1 MAMANPESL
10 GNCSCVA
17 LPPASVQSRGKG
29 DQVNVL
35 TGYIVR
41 EILKGS
47 SIAVLLLLTLFN
59 LFTFSDEL
67 KSLGKGSYGLEE
79 IFYYLALTSPTVFYE
94 LMPAA
99 ALLGS
104 LFILGAM
111 GNNRELIAMRAA
123 GLSVF
128 GIIKAVMLAGGILV
142 LISIAVGELIAPE
155 AERTA
160 RLIKVTA
167 QNDQVVMNVKYGL
180 WLREG
185 NKFINVRKVQ
195 DDGSLAD
202 ISIYELDDQRHLR
215 YSTHAD
221 KAVFQGNQQWK
232 LEQIKQSD
240 VSLQQM
246 TASSQSEQLWQS
258 TVAPDLLEIVVVNPN
273 NLSMYDL
280 AMYVDFLKDNQQKSQ
295 EFELAFW
302 GRVVNPLVV
311 FVMLL
316 VSAPFVIGVKR
327 GVNVGARMMIGVV
340 IGMGFNIFDKI
351 VGHLGLIYELN
362 PPFVAIAPSLTVLAL
377 ALFALNRVQA

>member
-1 MAMANPESL
+1 M
-10 GNCSCVA
+10 
-17 LPPASVQSRGKG
+17 
-29 DQVNVL
+29 NVL
-35 TGYIVR
+35 TGYIIR

-47 SIAVLLLLTLFN
+47 FIAVLLLLTLFN
-59 LFTFSDEL
+59 LFTFSDQL
-67 KSLGKGSYGLEE
+67 KDLGKGHYGLTE
-79 IFYYLALTSPTVFYE
+79 IFYYLALGSPSVFYE
-94 LMPAA
+94 LMPAS

-123 GLSVF
+123 GLSIL
-128 GIIKAVMLAGGILV
+128 GIIRAVMLAGAILV
-142 LISIAVGELIAPE
+142 IISIAVGEFVAPD
-155 AERTA
+155 AERA
-160 RLIKVTA
+160 AQLIKVTA
-167 QNDQVVMNVKYGL
+167 QNEQVVMNAKYGL

-185 NKFINVRKVQ
+185 KKFINVRKVQ

-202 ISIYELDDQRHLR
+202 ISIYELDEQRHLR

-246 TASSQSEQLWQS
+246 TASSQRDQIWQS
-258 TVAPDLLEIVVVNPN
+258 TVAPDLLEIVVVNPK

-280 AMYVDFLKDNQQKSQ
+280 AMYIDFLKGNQQESQ
-295 EFELAFW
+295 EFELALW

-340 IGMGFNIFDKI
+340 IGMSFNIIDKI
-351 VGHLGLIYELN
+351 VGHMGLIYDLN
-362 PPFVAIAPSLTVLAL
+362 PPFIAVAPSLTVLVL
-377 ALFALNRVQA
+377 ALFALNRVEA

>member
-1 MAMANPESL
+1 M
-10 GNCSCVA
+10 
-17 LPPASVQSRGKG
+17 
-29 DQVNVL
+29 NVL

-47 SIAVLLLLTLFN
+47 FIAVLLLLTLFN

-67 KSLGKGSYGLEE
+67 RDLGKGDYGLEQ

-94 LMPAA
+94 LMPAS

-111 GNNRELIAMRAA
+111 GNNRELIAMQAA
-123 GLSVF
+123 GLSVL
-128 GIIKAVMLAGGILV
+128 GIIRAVMLAGAILV
-142 LISIAVGELIAPE
+142 AISIAVGEFIAPE
-155 AERTA
+155 AERAA
-160 RLIKVTA
+160 RLLKVTA
-167 QNDQVVMNVKYGL
+167 QNEQVVMNVNYGL

-185 NKFINVRKVQ
+185 KKFINVRKIQ
-195 DDGSLAD
+195 DDGNLAD
-202 ISIYELDDQRHLR
+202 ISVYEVDEQRHL
-215 YSTHAD
+215 SHSLHAE
-221 KAVFQGNQQWK
+221 KALFQGDQQWK

-240 VSLQQM
+240 ISLQQM
-246 TASSQSEQLWQS
+246 TASQQAEQMWQS
-258 TVAPDLLEIVVVNPN
+258 SVAPDLLEIVVVNPN

-280 AMYVDFLKDNQQKSQ
+280 AMYIGFLKDNHQKSQ

-340 IGMGFNIFDKI
+340 IGMGFNIIDKI
-351 VGHLGLIYELN
+351 VGHMGLIYDLN
-362 PPFVAIAPSLTVLAL
+362 PPIIAVAPSLTAMGLAL
-377 ALFALNRVQA
+377 WALQRAQA

>member
-1 MAMANPESL
+1 M
-10 GNCSCVA
+10 
-17 LPPASVQSRGKG
+17 
-29 DQVNVL
+29 NVL

-47 SIAVLLLLTLFN
+47 FIAVLLLLTLFN
-59 LFTFSDEL
+59 LFTFSDQL
-67 KSLGKGSYGLEE
+67 KDLGKGHYGLTE
-79 IFYYLALTSPTVFYE
+79 IFYYLALTSPSVFYE

-123 GLSVF
+123 GLSIL
-128 GIIKAVMLAGGILV
+128 GIIRAVMVAGAILV
-142 LISIAVGELIAPE
+142 VISIAVGEFIAPD
-155 AERTA
+155 AERA
-160 RLIKVTA
+160 AQLVKVTA
-167 QNDQVVMNVKYGL
+167 QNEQVVMNVKYGL

-185 NKFINVRKVQ
+185 KKFINVRKVQ

-202 ISIYELDDQRHLR
+202 ISIYELDEQRHLR

-221 KAVFQGNQQWK
+221 KAIFQGDQQWK
-232 LEQIKQSD
+232 LEQIRRSD
-240 VSLQQM
+240 VSLQQT
-246 TASSQSEQLWQS
+246 TASSQTEQIWQS

-280 AMYVDFLKDNQQKSQ
+280 AMYIDFLKGNQQKSQ

-311 FVMLL
+311 LVMLL

-340 IGMGFNIFDKI
+340 IGMGFNIIDKI
-351 VGHLGLIYELN
+351 VGHMGLIYDLN
-362 PPFVAIAPSLTVLAL
+362 PPFIAVAPSLTALAL

>member
-1 MAMANPESL
+1 
-10 GNCSCVA
+10 
-17 LPPASVQSRGKG
+17 
-29 DQVNVL
+29 VNVL

-47 SIAVLLLLTLFN
+47 FVAAILLLTLFN
-59 LFTFSDEL
+59 LFTFSDQL
-67 KSLGKGSYGLEE
+67 KDLGKGHYGLKE
-79 IFYYLALTSPTVFYE
+79 IFYYVALGSPSVFYE
-94 LMPAA
+94 LMPAS

-123 GLSVF
+123 GLSIL
-128 GIIKAVMLAGGILV
+128 GIIRSVMLAGAILV
-142 LISIAVGELIAPE
+142 IISILVGEFLAPA

-160 RLIKVTA
+160 QMIKVA
-167 QNDQVVMNVKYGL
+167 AVDEGKVIMSVKYGL

-185 NKFINVRKVQ
+185 NKFINVRKIE

-202 ISIYELDDQRHLR
+202 ISIYELDDRRHLR
-215 YSTHAD
+215 HSIHAE
-221 KAVFQGNQQWK
+221 KAVFQGNEQWK
-232 LEQIKQSD
+232 LEKIEQSD
-240 VSLQQM
+240 ISIEQM
-246 TASSQSEQLWQS
+246 TASKQSEQIWQS

-280 AMYVDFLKDNQQKSQ
+280 AMYIEYLKDNHQKSH

-340 IGMGFNIFDKI
+340 IGMVFNIIDKI
-351 VGHLGLIYELN
+351 VGHIGLIYDLN
-362 PPFVAIAPSLTVLAL
+362 PPLMAVAPSLIVLVAAL
-377 ALFALNRVQA
+377 YALNRVQE

>member
-1 MAMANPESL
+1 M
-10 GNCSCVA
+10 
-17 LPPASVQSRGKG
+17 
-29 DQVNVL
+29 NVL

-47 SIAVLLLLTLFN
+47 FISVLLLLTLFN

-67 KSLGKGSYGLEE
+67 KDLGKGGYGLKQ

-94 LMPAA
+94 LMPAS
-99 ALLGS
+99 ALIGS

-111 GNNRELIAMRAA
+111 GNNRELIAMQAA
-123 GLSVF
+123 GLSVL
-128 GIIKAVMLAGGILV
+128 GIIRAVMLAGAILV
-142 LISIAVGELIAPE
+142 TISILVGEFIAPV

-160 RLIKVTA
+160 RVIKVTA
-167 QNDQVVMNVKYGL
+167 QNEQVVMNVKYGL

-185 NKFINVRKVQ
+185 KKFINVRKIQ

-202 ISIYELDDQRHLR
+202 ISIYDVDDQRHLR
-215 YSTHAD
+215 HSTHAE
-221 KAVFQGNQQWK
+221 KASFQGDQQWK
-232 LEQIKQSD
+232 LEQIRKSD
-240 VSLQQM
+240 ISIEQV
-246 TASSQSEQLWQS
+246 TASSQSEQIWQS

-280 AMYVDFLKDNQQKSQ
+280 AMYVDFLKSNHQKSH

-340 IGMGFNIFDKI
+340 IGMAFNIIDKI
-351 VGHLGLIYELN
+351 VGHVGLIYDLN
-362 PPFVAIAPSLTVLAL
+362 PPLMAFAPSLTVLAL
-377 ALFALNRVQA
+377 TLFALNRVRT

>member
-1 MAMANPESL
+1 M
-10 GNCSCVA
+10 
-17 LPPASVQSRGKG
+17 
-29 DQVNVL
+29 NVL

-47 SIAVLLLLTLFN
+47 FIAALLLLTLFN
-59 LFTFSDEL
+59 LFTFSDQL
-67 KSLGKGSYGLEE
+67 KDLGKGHYGLTE
-79 IFYYLALTSPTVFYE
+79 IFYYLALGSPSVFYE

-123 GLSVF
+123 GLSIL
-128 GIIKAVMLAGGILV
+128 GIIRAVMVAGAILV
-142 LISIAVGELIAPE
+142 VISIAVGEFVAPD
-155 AERTA
+155 AERA
-160 RLIKVTA
+160 AQLIKVTA
-167 QNDQVVMNVKYGL
+167 QNEQIVMNAKYGL

-185 NKFINVRKVQ
+185 KKFINVRKVQ
-195 DDGSLAD
+195 DDGNLSD

-215 YSTHAD
+215 HSLHAD
-221 KAVFQGNQQWK
+221 KAIFQGNQQWK

-246 TASSQSEQLWQS
+246 TASSQAEQTWQS
-258 TVAPDLLEIVVVNPN
+258 TVAPDLLEIVVVNPS

-280 AMYVDFLKDNQQKSQ
+280 AMYIDFLKGNHQKSQ

-340 IGMGFNIFDKI
+340 IGMGFNIVDKI

-362 PPFVAIAPSLTVLAL
+362 PPFIAFAPSLTVLAL